1 MPPDLDNWQALLTR
15 HRAALFLMAR
25 QYVSI
30 REEAEDAVHDGFVKF
45 WKSRSQARD
54 PLAYLFTC
62 VRNAALDLRRR
73 LGVHALACHEM
84 STPLLES
91 PVEQAERRDR
101 IEAALAQLPSEQRE
115 VLVLKIW
122 SELTF
127 AQIAEVLKIPLNT
140 AASRY
145 RYALQNLEPLLAKE
159 FKDV

>member
-1 MPPDLDNWQALLTR
+1 MPEPDSDNWQLLLAR

-25 QYVSI
+25 QYLTT

-45 WKSRSQARD
+45 WKSRTSARD

-62 VRNAALDLRRR
+62 VRNAALDLRRAR
-73 LGVHALACHEM
+73 NSGVHASACPPL
-84 STPLLES
+84 SLLEPS
-91 PVEQAERRDR
+91 VEQEERRDQ
-101 IEAALAQLPSEQRE
+101 IETALAQIPSEQRE

-127 AQIAEVLKIPLNT
+127 AQVAEVLKIPPNT

-159 FKDV
+159 FKS